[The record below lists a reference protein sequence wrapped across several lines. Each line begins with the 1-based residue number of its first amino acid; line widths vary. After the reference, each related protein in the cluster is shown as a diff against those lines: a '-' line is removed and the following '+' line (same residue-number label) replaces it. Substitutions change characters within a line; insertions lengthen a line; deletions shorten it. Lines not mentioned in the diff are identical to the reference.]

1 MALLFLQRQQ
11 HRPGVLIRAAQT
23 AIEQRVQQGH
33 EPMGL
38 QQSRLF
44 ARTLTW
50 ALIGCTGFGLVW
62 LSVGQTEEVVM
73 ATGKLEPIGDV
84 STIQVPLGGCW
95 IRCW

>member
-1 MALLFLQRQQ
+1 MALQFLQRQQ

-23 AIEQRVQQGH
+23 AIEQKVQQGH

-73 ATGKLEPIGDV
+73 ATGKLDPSV
-84 STIQVPLGGCW
+84 MSARSRCPWGGCW